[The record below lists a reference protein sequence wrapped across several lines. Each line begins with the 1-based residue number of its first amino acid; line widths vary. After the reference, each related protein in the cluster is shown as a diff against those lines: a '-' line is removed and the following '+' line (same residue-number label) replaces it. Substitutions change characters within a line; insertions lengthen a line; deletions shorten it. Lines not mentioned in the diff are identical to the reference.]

1 MLPRRLRPF
10 HVAFPYNDESI
21 SILFSI
27 FHFLFFKP
35 RKKKKKKESLP
46 FSEAVASKP
55 KAQVPLP
62 HNPFNF
68 LLPWNNFIIINNNNN
83 NPHQFP
89 LIFFPHFPIL
99 NPASASGSSFPY
111 DFSSLFFSV
120 SKWLHTSHFRPLI
133 SPIPSLNIAHATIS
147 LLSSLFPENPE
158 NPFHLL
164 LISDGDGFWFVL
176 FLQMVLLAT
185 LI

>member
-35 RKKKKKKESLP
+35 RRKKKKKESLP

-68 LLPWNNFIIINNNNN
+68 LLPWNNFM
-83 NPHQFP
+83 
-89 LIFFPHFPIL
+89 
-99 NPASASGSSFPY
+99 SSSSSTITTTIHTNFHW
-111 DFSSLFFSV
+111 FSSPISPFSIQLQLQVHRFLMISHLFSFLYLNDYTLPISDLWFLQFLL
-120 SKWLHTSHFRPLI
+120 STLPMQQFHCFRPFFQKI
-133 SPIPSLNIAHATIS
+133 QKT
-147 LLSSLFPENPE
+147 LFI
-158 NPFHLL
+158 F
-164 LISDGDGFWFVL
+164 S
-176 FLQMVLLAT
+176 
-185 LI
+185 